1 MSDVEIST
9 NTTAATFRWQNSD
22 EASRTYTYRLLIG
35 REGNSSNATEVVTG
49 VGVTSA
55 TVPDLMPGSGY
66 TVQIFARVGEVT
78 ESLGPGWQSFC
89 TGE

>member
-1 MSDVEIST
+1 MSGIEIST

-22 EASRTYTYRLLIG
+22 EASPTYTYRLLIE
-35 REGNSSNATEVVTG
+35 REGNSSNATKIVTG
-49 VGVTSA
+49 VGVTGA
-55 TVPDLMPGSGY
+55 TVPELIPGSGY
-66 TVQIFARVGEVT
+66 TVQIFARVGDVT